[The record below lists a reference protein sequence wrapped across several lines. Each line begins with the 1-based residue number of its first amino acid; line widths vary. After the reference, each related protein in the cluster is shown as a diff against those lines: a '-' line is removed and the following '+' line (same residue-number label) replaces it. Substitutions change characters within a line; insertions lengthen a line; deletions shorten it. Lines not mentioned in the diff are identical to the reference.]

1 MIASFL
7 DSGLDCIQ
15 VRNVVRKLFSGK
27 DLDWRNVKKLKQL
40 RRRLAKSKQSVPLI
54 RFDRSCGKELLS
66 VHQFLWYFSATIL
79 HRLGFTNCVLSVVS
93 PPQSQTGFKSV
104 KAFIFNLIG

>member
-27 DLDWRNVKKLKQL
+27 DLDWRNVKKIEAIETAVGEK
-40 RRRLAKSKQSVPLI
+40 
-54 RFDRSCGKELLS
+54 
-66 VHQFLWYFSATIL
+66 
-79 HRLGFTNCVLSVVS
+79 
-93 PPQSQTGFKSV
+93 
-104 KAFIFNLIG
+104 